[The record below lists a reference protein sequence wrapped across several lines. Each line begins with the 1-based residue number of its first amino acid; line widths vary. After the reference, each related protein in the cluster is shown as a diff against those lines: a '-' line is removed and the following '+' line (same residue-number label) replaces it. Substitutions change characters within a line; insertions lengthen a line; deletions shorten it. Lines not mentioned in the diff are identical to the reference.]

1 MPASASSTPP
11 GLVSRLMR
19 FTLQPADLALLDGA
33 PILNRQ
39 EVVLD
44 APRAR
49 VWPAIA
55 EAAEWTAW
63 WDGMRTCRYTSDG
76 PLAVGTTRTVSVAG
90 LRVDE
95 RLLAVDVDERYAF
108 RVERANIPF
117 LAAMVEEVRLTD
129 DAGRTRLVYTQAVAL
144 RGWAAPLRPLFERQL
159 RRALRDGLGGLPR
172 WLNGRP

>member
-1 MPASASSTPP
+1 MQF
-11 GLVSRLMR
+11 RL
-19 FTLQPADLALLDGA
+19 QSADLTLLDRA

-39 EVVLD
+39 EILLEE
-44 APRAR
+44 PPAR

-95 RLLAVDVDERYAF
+95 RLLAVDVEERYAF
-108 RVERANIPF
+108 RVERANVPF
-117 LAAMVEEVRLTD
+117 LAAMVEDVRLVD
-129 DAGRTRLVYTQAVAL
+129 DAGRTRLIYTQAVAL
-144 RGWAAPLRPLFERQL
+144 RRWASPLRPLFERQL
-159 RRALRDGLGGLPR
+159 RRALRDGLAGLPR
-172 WLNGRP
+172 WLTDRR